1 MKFSFRNI
9 LFFFMLLFINNS
21 CTVDDSDDGPY
32 VDPRLKFFGEWSVNN
47 EECNKSR
54 YIVVISEDP
63 SNSAQVLLFNF
74 GFSQAAEPDTAIV
87 TGNTITLPQQINS
100 EKWEVSGIGKYEDK
114 ETIEWTYSLLISGDL
129 QSCSA
134 TFAKQN

>member
-1 MKFSFRNI
+1 MNFSFRN
-9 LFFFMLLFINNS
+9 LLFIFLLLLVNNS

-32 VDPRLKFFGEWSVNN
+32 IDPRLKFLGEWSVNN
-47 EECNKSR
+47 ENCNKHR
-54 YIVVISEDP
+54 YVVVISEDP

-87 TGNTITLPQQINS
+87 AGNTITLPKQVNS
-100 EKWEVSGIGKYEDK
+100 EKWEVSGLGKYQDK
-114 ETIEWTYSLLISGDL
+114 EMIEWTYTLLISGDL

-134 TFAKQN
+134 TYTK